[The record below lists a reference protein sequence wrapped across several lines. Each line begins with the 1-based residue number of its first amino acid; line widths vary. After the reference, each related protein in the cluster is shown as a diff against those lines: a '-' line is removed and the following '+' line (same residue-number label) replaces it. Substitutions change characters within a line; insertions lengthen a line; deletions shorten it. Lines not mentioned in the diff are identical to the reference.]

1 MARGV
6 NKVILIGHLGQDPE
20 LRYSPNG
27 VAVCKFSLATTEG
40 KKNAQGQWEDATEW
54 HRVVLFNK
62 TAEAAGEYLQKGS
75 QVYIEGKLHYDSY
88 TDKDGIKRY
97 TTDVIGNR
105 MNMLGGR
112 GSGGGEGGGGG
123 STYQPPQQSAPPNQ
137 QPYNQPSNEEEDD
150 LPF

>member
-6 NKVILIGHLGQDPE
+6 NKAILIGHLGQDPE

-27 VAVCKFSLATTEG
+27 VAVCKLSLATTEKRKSG
-40 KKNAQGQWEDATEW
+40 EGQWEDATEW
-54 HRVVLFNK
+54 HRITLFGK
-62 TAEAAGEYLQKGS
+62 TAEAAGEYLQKGR
-75 QVYIEGKLHYDSY
+75 QVYIEGRIHYDSY

-97 TTDVIGNR
+97 TTEIIGNQ

-112 GSGGGEGGGGG
+112 GDGGGG
-123 STYQPPQQSAPPNQ
+123 STYQPPYESNAAPKS
-137 QPYNQPSNEEEDD
+137 QPDNQPSNDEEDD